1 MERVVKLRDEQ
12 QGSLA
17 RLIVELG
24 FLSEDDL
31 LPVLRD
37 YFGVPL
43 ISHKDQP
50 QTAAPVE
57 FSSGIAEF
65 LRLARMVPLRIDG
78 RELVVATTDPSD
90 LSRLHRLEVAAG
102 IPVQPVLAKE
112 KEMLVFPTE
121 L

>member
-37 YFGVPL
+37 YFNVPL
-43 ISHKDQP
+43 ASLKDLP
-50 QTAAPVE
+50 QTGVPVE
-57 FSSGIAEF
+57 FSSGIADF
-65 LRLARMVPLRIDG
+65 LKLARMVPVRREG
-78 RELVVATTDPSD
+78 RELLVATPDPSEIA
-90 LSRLHRLEVAAG
+90 RLHALEVAAG
-102 IPVQPVLAKE
+102 VRVKP
-112 KEMLVFPTE
+112 
-121 L
+121 

>member
-1 MERVVKLRDEQ
+1 METYTGLAEKLIEKRLISDQEMDRVVKLRNEQ

-17 RLIVELG
+17 RLVVELG

-43 ISHKDQP
+43 ISLKDQP
-50 QTAAPVE
+50 QTAVAVE
-57 FSSGIAEF
+57 FSSGIADF

-78 RELVVATTDPSD
+78 RELVVAKTDPSD
-90 LSRLHRLEVAAG
+90 IARPAA
-102 IPVQPVLAKE
+102 LA
-112 KEMLVFPTE
+112 V
-121 L
+121 